1 MQPYSEQLYYYLL
14 LITIGSAALAFLY
27 HLILYFQHKDSL
39 LGKYCL
45 YLFFLSAFLISR
57 SLLAKEQLS
66 PLRITWTFHFWD
78 ELLQLLLY
86 YGYIEFV
93 GAGLGI
99 RKDNHPISFKI
110 WKALGITILIIA
122 ALHCVLMLTHIS
134 ERRISI
140 LFRGSRFL
148 LIAAS
153 LIALIVYSF
162 KKKSLFQRYILYG
175 SFIFLFTGSLAF
187 ASFVFQFEWFGF
199 YALSFT
205 FLGEIADVLLFS
217 AAMGHRTRQAFIDKE
232 LTQRALEEQK
242 ALNQWKDIERMRA
255 ILDTR
260 NEERNRI
267 ARELHDEIGSSLSS
281 IHIFSDVSEKY
292 LELDPPKAKDMVQK
306 VKATSLKVMDTMS
319 DLVWA
324 INADTDSTLSLIRR
338 IRQFAMNILD
348 AKNIQL
354 ELVADKSVESLILKT
369 EAKKNIFLFL
379 KEAINNSAKYSE
391 ADILRIRIH
400 LLDER
405 LCLEISDNGKGF
417 DPQMVNGNGLKNL
430 RTRCEELKGSF
441 QLDSVVG
448 KGTTIVTQLPL
459 TNISSI

>member
-1 MQPYSEQLYYYLL
+1 MQPYSEQVYYYLL
-14 LITIGSAALAFLY
+14 LITIGSATLAFLY
-27 HLILYFQHKDSL
+27 HLILYFQHKDQL
-39 LGKYCL
+39 LGKYCM

-99 RKDNHPISFKI
+99 RKDNHPVSFKI
-110 WKALGITILIIA
+110 WKVLGFIILTIA
-122 ALHCVLMLTHIS
+122 AIHCILLLTHVS

-153 LIALIVYSF
+153 LVALLVYSF
-162 KKKSLFQRYILYG
+162 KSKTLFQRYILYG

-187 ASFVFQFEWFGF
+187 ASYVFQFEWFGF

-217 AAMGHRTRQAFIDKE
+217 AAMGHRTRQAFIEKE
-232 LTQRALEEQK
+232 LTLRALDEQK

-281 IHIFSDVSEKY
+281 IHIFSDVTEKY
-292 LELDPPKAKDMVQK
+292 LVLDPAKAKEMVHK

-324 INADTDSTLSLIRR
+324 INAETDNTLSLIRR
-338 IRQFAMNILD
+338 IRQFAMNILE
-348 AKNIQL
+348 AKNIEF
-354 ELVADKSVESLILKT
+354 ELLSENNIESLILKT
-369 EAKKNIFLFL
+369 EAKKNIFLLL
-379 KEAINNSAKYSE
+379 KESINNAAKYSQ
-391 ADILRIRIH
+391 ASKVTIRFTLQKEMLFI
-400 LLDER
+400 
-405 LCLEISDNGKGF
+405 EIEDNGKGF
-417 DPQMVNGNGLKNL
+417 DASLAQGNGLKNL
-430 RTRCEELKGSF
+430 RIRCEELKGVFTLQSAK
-441 QLDSVVG
+441 D
-448 KGTTIVTQLPL
+448 KGTLIKAILPL